1 MGRKNGPWTV
11 EESTLKYKNEFFEV
25 YEDEVTRPDGE
36 PGTYSTVRIKQ
47 GVSVVA
53 VDGDGNT
60 YLTRQFRYVLGAE
73 SVEAICGAV
82 EEDESPLDA
91 ARREAREEAGILAD
105 DWLEIGYV
113 DMDTSIV
120 GCRSTLFLARS
131 LKLVEPSPEGVETL
145 SAVKVQLAEAVRMVM
160 DGRITHSPSCALI
173 LKAHVMLSGGAGL

>member
-11 EESTLKYKNEFFEV
+11 EESTLKYKNEFIEV
-25 YEDEVTRPDGE
+25 YEDKVTRPDGE

-47 GVSVVA
+47 GVSVIA
-53 VDGDGNT
+53 VDGAGNA

-73 SVEAICGAV
+73 SVEAVCGAV

-105 DWLEIGYV
+105 DWQEIGYV
-113 DMDTSIV
+113 DMDTSIFS
-120 GCRSTLFLARS
+120 CRSTFFLARG
-131 LKLVEPSPEGVETL
+131 LRLTEPSPEGVETL
-145 SAVKVQLAEAVRMVM
+145 SVVKVPLAEAVRMVM

-173 LKAHVMLSGGAGL
+173 LKAHMILSGGAGL

>member
-11 EESTLKYKNEFFEV
+11 EESTLKYKSEFIEV
-25 YEDEVTRPDGE
+25 YEDRVTRPDGE
-36 PGTYSTVRIKQ
+36 PGTYSTVTVKP
-47 GVSVVA
+47 GVSVIA
-53 VDGDGNT
+53 VDGAGDA

-105 DWLEIGYV
+105 DWQELGYV
-113 DMDTSIV
+113 NMDTSIFR
-120 GCRSTLFLARS
+120 CRSTFFLARG
-131 LKLVEPSPEGVETL
+131 LRLIEPSPEGVETL
-145 SAVKVQLAEAVRMVM
+145 SVVKVPLAEAVRMVM

-173 LKAHVMLSGGAGL
+173 LKAHMILGREAGL